1 MHKMVKMKSIYAEK
15 TKDDGHRILITRYYP
30 RGVKKTHFDDW
41 VRELAP
47 SKELLKQ
54 YKEGEITWEK
64 FEKKFI
70 MQMNDE
76 KSIEKLQSLSV
87 HAKKKPITLLCYEK
101 NDHECHRHLV
111 QDLVLAYM

>member
-1 MHKMVKMKSIYAEK
+1 MHEMVKMKSIYAEK

-47 SKELLKQ
+47 SRELLKQ
-54 YKEGEITWEK
+54 YKEGKITWKK
-64 FEKKFI
+64 FEKQFI
-70 MQMNDE
+70 KQMNDE
-76 KSIEKLQSLSV
+76 ESKEKLQIISTQ
-87 HAKKKPITLLCYEK
+87 AKKKPITLLCYEK

-111 QDLVLAYM
+111 QNLLLAHM